1 LRAGAVQLNS
11 TDDLDQNL
19 ATADRLVRRAAALG
33 AELVCLPEKWTVLGE
48 AQHLRAGAQPLDGEA
63 ISWARSLARE
73 LGLDLVAGSFVEAR
87 AGAEKHGNTSVH
99 IGPDGELRAVYR
111 KLHLFDVEVDGRTY
125 AESET
130 EEAGS
135 EIVVSRLQDTT
146 GLGLSICYDLRFPEL
161 FRILALRGAEVVT
174 LPSAF
179 TLATTRDH
187 WEVLVRARAI
197 ENQCFMVA
205 PNQIGTHPGGFRTGG
220 RSLIV
225 DPWGVVLACAPDT
238 ETVIVADLDLD
249 RVAEVRRRIPSL
261 AHRRADAYEWGTP

>member
-1 LRAGAVQLNS
+1 MRAGAVQLNS

-87 AGAEKHGNTSVH
+87 AGAEKHGNTSLH

-130 EEAGS
+130 
-135 EIVVSRLQDTT
+135 
-146 GLGLSICYDLRFPEL
+146 
-161 FRILALRGAEVVT
+161 
-174 LPSAF
+174 
-179 TLATTRDH
+179 
-187 WEVLVRARAI
+187 
-197 ENQCFMVA
+197 
-205 PNQIGTHPGGFRTGG
+205 
-220 RSLIV
+220 
-225 DPWGVVLACAPDT
+225 
-238 ETVIVADLDLD
+238 
-249 RVAEVRRRIPSL
+249 
-261 AHRRADAYEWGTP
+261 